1 MSNDTIH
8 VIITIGIIALMFSW
22 VPFINVICPPG
33 WRSQERSSAK
43 KKDNEAEGDKVSVA
57 SLTSRRLADKS
68 RDFLDALSS
77 RDGRDMP
84 RSGDG
89 VRHVPPGS
97 CAE

>member
-33 WRSQERSSAK
+33 WRSEERSSAK
-43 KKDNEAEGDKVSVA
+43 KKDNEVQRDKASVS
-57 SLTSRRLADKS
+57 SLTSRRLAEKS
-68 RDFLDALSS
+68 RDFLNALSS
-77 RDGRDMP
+77 REGQGMP
-84 RSGDG
+84 RSTES
-89 VRHVPPGS
+89 VRNVPPGS

>member
-8 VIITIGIIALMFSW
+8 VIITTGIIALMFSW
-22 VPFINVICPPG
+22 VPFINVIFPPG
-33 WRSQERSSAK
+33 WRSEERSAAK
-43 KKDNEAEGDKVSVA
+43 KKENEVQGDKASVS
-57 SLTSRRLADKS
+57 SLTSRRLAEKS

-77 RDGRDMP
+77 REGRGMP

>member
-8 VIITIGIIALMFSW
+8 IIITIGIIALMFSW
-22 VPFINVICPPG
+22 VPFINIICPPG
-33 WRSQERSSAK
+33 WRSEERSSAK
-43 KKDNEAEGDKVSVA
+43 TKDKEVHGDKVSVS

-77 RDGRDMP
+77 REGRGIP
-84 RSGDG
+84 RSGG
-89 VRHVPPGS
+89 SVRNVPPGS

>member
-33 WRSQERSSAK
+33 WRSEEGSPAK
-43 KKDNEAEGDKVSVA
+43 KKDKEVRGDKVSVS
-57 SLTSRRLADKS
+57 SLTSRRLAEKS

-77 RDGRDMP
+77 RDGRGMP

-89 VRHVPPGS
+89 ARHVPPGS